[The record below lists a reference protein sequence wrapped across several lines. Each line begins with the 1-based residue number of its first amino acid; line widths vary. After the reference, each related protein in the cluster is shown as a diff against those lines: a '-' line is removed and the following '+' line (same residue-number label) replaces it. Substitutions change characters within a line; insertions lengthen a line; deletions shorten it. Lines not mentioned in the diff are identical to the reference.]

1 MFQKNSAFQK
11 SGVRMILGID
21 LWIDPKLIGYQ
32 HYQPP
37 CCHSPSW
44 FNGRRRSEKSSVV
57 LSDAIHSKRLRFV
70 FAAARFIF
78 QSFLMPK
85 RQSTMGVPL
94 SRAGMRSCLSA
105 AFQGDLTLVET
116 YFRSTI
122 AKVCMEKMHWICF
135 RLLKITFSGRI

>member
-1 MFQKNSAFQK
+1 
-11 SGVRMILGID
+11 
-21 LWIDPKLIGYQ
+21 
-32 HYQPP
+32 
-37 CCHSPSW
+37 
-44 FNGRRRSEKSSVV
+44 
-57 LSDAIHSKRLRFV
+57 
-70 FAAARFIF
+70 
-78 QSFLMPK
+78 
-85 RQSTMGVPL
+85 MGVLL